1 MLTTDAIKPKRR
13 RFCPADGKTGHFQS
27 PLHRETSTM
36 SKSSS
41 EIDLFFRN
49 LHETDNPH
57 ESDWMAV
64 ILFVRNLLPRLSIYS
79 DDKKSEIQFE
89 VCEQLMEND
98 FSEKRL
104 DTVLALLDG
113 CLMQTIGALEMEE
126 ALTQEKR
133 TAGLLISEMDEMI
146 TTMHGAN
153 ERQDHRLNT
162 FQEETVGVIRESSQK
177 SHILS
182 KVRGMFQELIE
193 EFREEARVLNAKA
206 EHFRMTAD
214 FDPLLTELHNRRSLE
229 AHLRVAV
236 EEFARSGTPLSLMMI
251 DVDHF
256 KNVNDTHGHQAGD
269 DVLRALA
276 RIVNTHAIQYDGFAA
291 RYGGEELIV
300 AVQDMDLNRAAVMA
314 EALRADVEDYDFRVR
329 TNGQLADTP
338 INFTVSVGVARLKV
352 GWTAGELVGAA
363 DAALY
368 QAKNSGRNRVCTA
381 PK

>member
-1 MLTTDAIKPKRR
+1 
-13 RFCPADGKTGHFQS
+13 
-27 PLHRETSTM
+27 
-36 SKSSS
+36 
-41 EIDLFFRN
+41 
-49 LHETDNPH
+49 
-57 ESDWMAV
+57 
-64 ILFVRNLLPRLSIYS
+64 
-79 DDKKSEIQFE
+79 
-89 VCEQLMEND
+89 
-98 FSEKRL
+98 
-104 DTVLALLDG
+104 
-113 CLMQTIGALEMEE
+113 
-126 ALTQEKR
+126 
-133 TAGLLISEMDEMI
+133 
-146 TTMHGAN
+146 
-153 ERQDHRLNT
+153 
-162 FQEETVGVIRESSQK
+162 
-177 SHILS
+177 
-182 KVRGMFQELIE
+182 MFQELIE

-352 GWTAGELVGAA
+352 GWSAGDLIGAA

-368 QAKNSGRNRVCTA
+368 QAKDAGRNQVRSVL
-381 PK
+381 K

>member
-1 MLTTDAIKPKRR
+1 
-13 RFCPADGKTGHFQS
+13 
-27 PLHRETSTM
+27 M
-36 SKSSS
+36 SKRSS
-41 EIDLFFRN
+41 EIDHFYRN

-57 ESDWMAV
+57 EGEWMAV
-64 ILFVRNLLPRLSIYS
+64 ILFVRNLLPRLTIYS

-104 DTVLALLDG
+104 ETVLGLLDG
-113 CLMQTIGALEMEE
+113 YLLQTIGALEMED
-126 ALTQEKR
+126 ALSQEKR
-133 TAGLLISEMDEMI
+133 TAGLLINEMNEMI

-153 ERQDHRLNT
+153 ERQDHRLNS
-162 FQEETVGVIRESSQK
+162 FQAETAEVIREGSQK

-182 KVRGMFQELIE
+182 RVRGMFQELIE

-229 AHLRVAV
+229 AHLKAAV
-236 EEFARSGTPLSLMMI
+236 EEFARSGTPLCLMMI
-251 DVDHF
+251 DVDLF

-276 RIVNTHAIQYDGFAA
+276 GIVTTHAIQYDGFAA
-291 RYGGEELIV
+291 RYGGEELV
-300 AVQDMDLNRAAVMA
+300 VVVQDMDLNQAAVKA
-314 EALRADVEDYDFRVR
+314 EALRADVERYDFRVR
-329 TNGQLADTP
+329 TNGQLDTP

-352 GWTAGELVGAA
+352 GWSAGELIGAA
-363 DAALY
+363 DVALY

>member
-1 MLTTDAIKPKRR
+1 
-13 RFCPADGKTGHFQS
+13 
-27 PLHRETSTM
+27 M
-36 SKSSS
+36 SKTAN
-41 EIDLFFRN
+41 EIDRFYRS
-49 LHETDNPH
+49 LHANDNPR
-57 ESDWMAV
+57 EGDWMAV
-64 ILFVRNLLPRLSIYS
+64 ILFVRNLLPRLTIYS

-89 VCEQLMEND
+89 VCEHLMEND
-98 FSEKRL
+98 FSEERL
-104 DTVLALLDG
+104 ETVLALLDG
-113 CLMQTIGALEMEE
+113 YLLQTIGALEMEE

-133 TAGLLISEMDEMI
+133 TAGLLISEMNEMI
-146 TTMHGAN
+146 GTMHGAN

-162 FQEETVGVIRESSQK
+162 FQEETVGVIQEGSQK

-182 KVRGMFQELIE
+182 RVRGMFQELIE
-193 EFREEARVLNAKA
+193 EFREEARLLNAKA

-229 AHLRVAV
+229 AHLKAAV

-256 KNVNDTHGHQAGD
+256 KNVNDTYGHQAGD

-276 RIVNTHAIQYDGFAA
+276 GIVTTHAIQYDGFAA

-300 AVQDMDLNRAAVMA
+300 VMQDMDLNRAAVKA
-314 EALRADVEDYDFRVR
+314 EALRADVENYDFRVR

-352 GWTAGELVGAA
+352 GWSAGELIGAA